1 MPNSHPTSEHAFE
14 DTIVTTLL
22 EQGGYQLGSNDNWS
36 RELALDR
43 STLFTFIKESQPDQW
58 QRLSEIHGSEVDI
71 RFLQRLVKEL
81 DNRGTLDVLR
91 HGIIDYGVR
100 FNLAYF
106 KPASGLN
113 PETQRLYDL
122 NQLKV
127 IRQLRYSQ
135 KNERDAIDLV
145 LCINGLPVATA
156 EIKNAFTGQSVEQGR
171 EQFMKDRDPRE
182 LLFSFKKRA
191 LVHFVVDTEEVW
203 MTTRLNGRET
213 NYLPFN
219 KGDGH
224 AAGNPLNPRGH
235 RTAYLWEEIWVKDSW
250 MEILGNFV
258 HLQQD
263 EVNFGER
270 KIKRET
276 LIFPRYHQLD
286 VVRKLKAAA
295 RQDGAGHNY
304 LIQHSAGS
312 GKSNSIAWLAHGLAS
327 LHNDSDQPVFSS
339 VVVISDR
346 RVLDRQLQDTIYQ
359 FEHRQGVVVR
369 IDKDS
374 DQLAQALI
382 AGAKIIITTL
392 QKFPFVLDK
401 IDTLGQRQYAVIVDE
416 AHSSQTGEASDAL
429 KMVLD
434 GRSTYDKK
442 PNEKANEE
450 EWDYQDEI
458 VRVLDARRAR
468 QTNISFFAFTA
479 TPKYKTLMA
488 FGTPG
493 PDGKPVAW
501 HLYSMKQAIQEGFIL
516 DILKG
521 YTTYKIFFRLSKQI
535 EQDPRVN
542 KKQAKR
548 AIARFIRLHPHNL
561 SQKVEVIV
569 EHFRT
574 MVMSRIG
581 GQAKAMI
588 VTSSRLDAVRYK
600 QEVDRYLKEKG
611 YSDIKALVAFSGT
624 VEDDLGMEYT
634 EASMN
639 GFGEKELPDRFWG
652 AEYRLLLVAEK
663 YQTGFDQP
671 LLHTMYIDKK
681 LAGVHAVQTLSR
693 INRIYPGKEDTF
705 ILDFVNEPEEIQKA
719 FQPFYEGT
727 TIEKEP
733 DPNKLYD
740 FKTKLDSFQITLDKD
755 IENFAS
761 IFFQPNAQRSPL
773 ASMQL
778 NSLIDPA
785 VDRWRSKTPDE
796 RDEYKHF
803 LLEFIRLYSFMS
815 QVMPFADVELEKFY
829 AYSRL
834 LITKIQENDLG
845 SCFQV
850 GDQIA
855 LEYYRLQK
863 ITEGSIFLESKG
875 DIALQAPSELTGSTK
890 LEEEQL
896 STIIEYI
903 NERFGTD
910 FTAADQLFFDQIEE
924 DLMSDENLSQQARNN
939 SIENFR
945 YPFNDVFIDKVIGR
959 MEQNQE
965 ITDRIMNEDEFAD
978 LVKDLLLRK
987 VYRKLTT

>member
-1 MPNSHPTSEHAFE
+1 MPNLRPTSEQAFE
-14 DTIVTTLL
+14 ETIVTILVK
-22 EQGGYQLGSNDNWS
+22 QGGYRQVSNENWS

-43 STLFTFIKESQPDQW
+43 SMLFAFIKESQPDQW
-58 QRLSEIHGSEVDI
+58 QRLCEIHGVEVDI

-100 FNLAYF
+100 FHLAYF

-122 NQLKV
+122 NQLTV

-145 LCINGLPVATA
+145 LCVNGLPVATA
-156 EIKNAFTGQSVEQGR
+156 ELKNAFTGQSVEQGR

-219 KGDGH
+219 KGNENS
-224 AAGNPLNPRGH
+224 AGNPINPDGY
-235 RTAYLWEEIWVKDSW
+235 RTAYLWEEIWKKDSW

-270 KIKRET
+270 KVKREA

-286 VVRKLKAAA
+286 VVRNLKSAAK
-295 RQDGAGHNY
+295 QEGAGHNY

-312 GKSNSIAWLAHGLAS
+312 GKSNSIAWLAHGLSS
-327 LHNDSDQPVFSS
+327 LHDASDQPVFAS

-359 FEHRQGVVVR
+359 FEHKQGVVVR

-374 DQLAQALI
+374 DQLAQALL

-401 IDTLGQRQYAVIVDE
+401 IDTLAQRKYAVIVDE
-416 AHSSQTGEASDAL
+416 AHSSQTGDASDAL
-429 KMVLD
+429 KQVLD
-434 GRSTYDKK
+434 RRSTYDKK
-442 PNEKANEE
+442 FVNKANEE

-516 DILKG
+516 DVLKG

-542 KKQAKR
+542 IKQAKR

-600 QEVDRYLKEKG
+600 QEVDHYLKEKG

-624 VEDDLGMEYT
+624 VEDDFGMEYT
-634 EASMN
+634 EVGMN

-671 LLHTMYIDKK
+671 LLHTMYVDKK

-693 INRIYPGKEDTF
+693 INRIYPGKENSF

-733 DPNKLYD
+733 DANKLYD
-740 FKTKLDSFQITLDKD
+740 FKTKLDDFQITSDKE
-755 IENFAS
+755 IEDFAS
-761 IFFQPNAQRSPL
+761 IFFKPFAQRSPL

-778 NSLIDPA
+778 NCLIDPA
-785 VDRWRSKTPDE
+785 VERWRSKTQDE
-796 RDEYKHF
+796 KDEFKHF

-815 QVMPFADVELEKFY
+815 QVMPFADVELEKYY

-845 SCFQV
+845 SRFQV

-863 ITEGSIFLESKG
+863 ISEGSIILESKG
-875 DIALQAPSELTGSTK
+875 DIALQAPSELTGSK
-890 LEEEQL
+890 KIEEEQL
-896 STIIEYI
+896 STIIEYV

-910 FTAADQLFFDQIEE
+910 FTNADQLFFDQIEE

-939 SIENFR
+939 SMENFR

-965 ITDRIMNEDEFAD
+965 ITDKIMNEDEFAE

-987 VYRKLTT
+987 VYRKFTT